1 MDSGMDSST
10 IAYDA
15 ARWTSFFSAETS
27 ASAALTGLLFV
38 AISIN
43 LPRIV
48 ANPALAAR
56 SLKALVTLTAILL
69 VSSLCLVPGQST
81 RALGVE
87 IAIIGVLHWTAST
100 ILQYRSVH
108 NNQYVGRAA
117 RTFNMVLAHASAIP
131 IVLAAR
137 SLVLGRGG
145 GLYWLVVGTA
155 ICFLAAL
162 MDAWVLLIEIQ
173 R

>member
-1 MDSGMDSST
+1 MDRWT
-10 IAYDA
+10 IAFDA

-43 LPRIV
+43 LLRIV

-56 SLKALVTLTAILL
+56 SLKALVTLSTILL
-69 VSSLCLVPGQST
+69 ISFLCLVPGQST
-81 RALGVE
+81 RMLGIEIAVLGVVHW
-87 IAIIGVLHWTAST
+87 IAGAT
-100 ILQYRSVH
+100 LQYKSVFH
-108 NNQYVGRAA
+108 NPYIGPKA
-117 RTFNMVLAHASAIP
+117 RTFNMLLAHASALP
-131 IVLAAR
+131 ILLAAH
-137 SLVLGRGG
+137 SLLIGRGG
-145 GLYWLVVGTA
+145 GLYWLVAGTVL
-155 ICFLAAL
+155 CFLTAL